1 MFNVNK
7 QTMYVISDIG
17 STAVSKKTVEYFSP
31 FEQIQVKPAAVTGY
45 SHPTYKTRG
54 EATKSGQLKSP
65 VFLEKKNVKVDV
77 IVAEVRAP
85 VKKSFWQKLFS

>member
-31 FEQIQVKPAAVTGY
+31 FEQIQGRLQELSA
-45 SHPTYKTRG
+45 TR
-54 EATKSGQLKSP
+54 SL
-65 VFLEKKNVKVDV
+65 N
-77 IVAEVRAP
+77 
-85 VKKSFWQKLFS
+85 